1 MKRLLIL
8 ALLVGSSAC
17 RRHHMSPDDCR
28 LVLDR
33 ITEIELHEA
42 GFRDPMLLAR
52 RKTELRARFAP
63 ELAACVGRRVR
74 AGALECVRRARTSE
88 ALSHQCL
95 R

>member
-1 MKRLLIL
+1 MKRLALL
-8 ALLVGSSAC
+8 ALLLAAGC
-17 RRHHMSPDDCR
+17 RRHHMTAEDCR

-42 GFRDPMLLAR
+42 GFRDPVLLGR
-52 RKTELRARFAP
+52 RKTELRARFAA
-63 ELAACVGRRVR
+63 ELANCEGKRVR
-74 AGALECVRRARTSE
+74 RDALDCVHRARTAE

>member
-1 MKRLLIL
+1 MAL
-8 ALLVGSSAC
+8 LLVGSGC
-17 RRHHMSPDDCR
+17 RRHRMSRDDCR

-42 GFRDPMLLAR
+42 GFRDPVLLAQ
-52 RKTELRARFAP
+52 RKAEFRTRFATELV
-63 ELAACVGRRVR
+63 ACQGRRVR
-74 AGALECVRRARTSE
+74 SGALDCVRRARTSE